1 MPYFKKR
8 KKKINGKWYPQSVTV
23 GEPVTTDEVA
33 QLLADLSAVSPGDTF
48 SVLKN
53 LARAM
58 SIYMSS
64 GRTVK
69 LDGVGTFYYS
79 AKANGQGVDTPEE
92 VNANQIVGVRV
103 RFIPEMDRNSQGA
116 VSRALV
122 PNNLKWEEL
131 FDDPSKGTTTTPG
144 TGAAKA
150 PSADHSRMNKERRI
164 CQSPPRG
171 AYPPLFSFQPPAA
184 CHLPYDAG
192 TNGASSK

>member
-92 VNANQIVGVRV
+92 VNASQIVGVRV

-144 TGAAKA
+144 TGG
-150 PSADHSRMNKERRI
+150 SDDDDSG
-164 CQSPPRG
+164 Q
-171 AYPPLFSFQPPAA
+171 
-184 CHLPYDAG
+184 G
-192 TNGASSK
+192 TFG

>member
-103 RFIPEMDRNSQGA
+103 RFIPEMDRNS
-116 VSRALV
+116 
-122 PNNLKWEEL
+122 
-131 FDDPSKGTTTTPG
+131 
-144 TGAAKA
+144 
-150 PSADHSRMNKERRI
+150 
-164 CQSPPRG
+164 
-171 AYPPLFSFQPPAA
+171 
-184 CHLPYDAG
+184 
-192 TNGASSK
+192 

>member
-48 SVLKN
+48 SVQKN

-144 TGAAKA
+144 TGG
-150 PSADHSRMNKERRI
+150 SDDDDSG
-164 CQSPPRG
+164 Q
-171 AYPPLFSFQPPAA
+171 
-184 CHLPYDAG
+184 G
-192 TNGASSK
+192 TFG

>member
-103 RFIPEMDRNSQGA
+103 RFIPEMDCNSQGA

-144 TGAAKA
+144 TGG
-150 PSADHSRMNKERRI
+150 SDDDDSG
-164 CQSPPRG
+164 Q
-171 AYPPLFSFQPPAA
+171 
-184 CHLPYDAG
+184 G
-192 TNGASSK
+192 TFG

>member
-131 FDDPSKGTTTTPG
+131 FDDPSKGITTTPG
-144 TGAAKA
+144 TGG
-150 PSADHSRMNKERRI
+150 SDDDDSG
-164 CQSPPRG
+164 Q
-171 AYPPLFSFQPPAA
+171 
-184 CHLPYDAG
+184 G
-192 TNGASSK
+192 TFG

>member
-131 FDDPSKGTTTTPG
+131 FDDPSKGTTTTTG
-144 TGAAKA
+144 TGGEDGDD
-150 PSADHSRMNKERRI
+150 SG
-164 CQSPPRG
+164 Q
-171 AYPPLFSFQPPAA
+171 
-184 CHLPYDAG
+184 G
-192 TNGASSK
+192 TFG

>member
-1 MPYFKKR
+1 M
-8 KKKINGKWYPQSVTV
+8 TV

-64 GRTVK
+64 GRAVK

-92 VNANQIVGVRV
+92 VNANQITGTRV
-103 RFIPEMDRNSQGA
+103 RFVPESSRKGNTIT
-116 VSRALV
+116 RALIS
-122 PNNLKWEEL
+122 
-131 FDDPSKGTTTTPG
+131 DDLVWTNIKTVSALDGTGSDATTPG
-144 TGAAKA
+144 G
-150 PSADHSRMNKERRI
+150 SDENEDG
-164 CQSPPRG
+164 Q
-171 AYPPLFSFQPPAA
+171 
-184 CHLPYDAG
+184 G
-192 TNGASSK
+192 TFG

>member
-23 GEPVTTDEVA
+23 GEPVSTDEVA

-144 TGAAKA
+144 TGG
-150 PSADHSRMNKERRI
+150 SDDDDSG
-164 CQSPPRG
+164 Q
-171 AYPPLFSFQPPAA
+171 
-184 CHLPYDAG
+184 G
-192 TNGASSK
+192 TFG

>member
-122 PNNLKWEEL
+122 PSNLKWEEL

-144 TGAAKA
+144 TGG
-150 PSADHSRMNKERRI
+150 SDDDDSG
-164 CQSPPRG
+164 Q
-171 AYPPLFSFQPPAA
+171 
-184 CHLPYDAG
+184 G
-192 TNGASSK
+192 TFG

>member
-144 TGAAKA
+144 TGG
-150 PSADHSRMNKERRI
+150 SDDDDS
-164 CQSPPRG
+164 G
-171 AYPPLFSFQPPAA
+171 AL
-184 CHLPYDAG
+184 
-192 TNGASSK
+192 

>member
-131 FDDPSKGTTTTPG
+131 CDAPSKGTTTTPRTGGSDDDDSGQG
-144 TGAAKA
+144 TFG
-150 PSADHSRMNKERRI
+150 
-164 CQSPPRG
+164 
-171 AYPPLFSFQPPAA
+171 
-184 CHLPYDAG
+184 
-192 TNGASSK
+192 

>member
-1 MPYFKKR
+1 MNHAYFKKR

-92 VNANQIVGVRV
+92 VNVNQIVGVRV

-144 TGAAKA
+144 TGG
-150 PSADHSRMNKERRI
+150 SDDDDSG
-164 CQSPPRG
+164 Q
-171 AYPPLFSFQPPAA
+171 
-184 CHLPYDAG
+184 G
-192 TNGASSK
+192 TFG

>member
-8 KKKINGKWYPQSVTV
+8 QKKINGKWYPQSVTV

-103 RFIPEMDRNSQGA
+103 RFIPEMDRNAQGA
-116 VSRALV
+116 VTRALV

-131 FDDPSKGTTTTPG
+131 FDDPSKSTPTTPG
-144 TGAAKA
+144 TGGEDGDD
-150 PSADHSRMNKERRI
+150 SG
-164 CQSPPRG
+164 Q
-171 AYPPLFSFQPPAA
+171 
-184 CHLPYDAG
+184 G
-192 TNGASSK
+192 TFG

>member
-1 MPYFKKR
+1 M
-8 KKKINGKWYPQSVTV
+8 TV
-23 GEPVTTDEVA
+23 GEPVSTDEVA

-48 SVLKN
+48 SVQKN

-144 TGAAKA
+144 TGG
-150 PSADHSRMNKERRI
+150 SDDDDSG
-164 CQSPPRG
+164 Q
-171 AYPPLFSFQPPAA
+171 
-184 CHLPYDAG
+184 G
-192 TNGASSK
+192 TFG

>member
-92 VNANQIVGVRV
+92 VNVNQIVGVRV

-144 TGAAKA
+144 TGG
-150 PSADHSRMNKERRI
+150 SDDDDSG
-164 CQSPPRG
+164 Q
-171 AYPPLFSFQPPAA
+171 
-184 CHLPYDAG
+184 G
-192 TNGASSK
+192 TFG

>member
-23 GEPVTTDEVA
+23 GEPVSTDEVA

-131 FDDPSKGTTTTPG
+131 FDDPSNGTTTTPG
-144 TGAAKA
+144 TGG
-150 PSADHSRMNKERRI
+150 SDDDDSG
-164 CQSPPRG
+164 Q
-171 AYPPLFSFQPPAA
+171 
-184 CHLPYDAG
+184 G
-192 TNGASSK
+192 TFG

>member
-64 GRTVK
+64 GRAVK

-144 TGAAKA
+144 TGG
-150 PSADHSRMNKERRI
+150 SDDDDSG
-164 CQSPPRG
+164 Q
-171 AYPPLFSFQPPAA
+171 
-184 CHLPYDAG
+184 G
-192 TNGASSK
+192 TFG

>member
-144 TGAAKA
+144 TGG
-150 PSADHSRMNKERRI
+150 SDDDDSG
-164 CQSPPRG
+164 Q
-171 AYPPLFSFQPPAA
+171 
-184 CHLPYDAG
+184 G
-192 TNGASSK
+192 TFG